1 MDAFSN
7 SEYTYWWA
15 PVTAMRS
22 WQEERLRRRF
32 GDPSTQQFKV
42 VDEANGTIAA
52 WAKWDPPPQMVGLR
66 EGFVVYDEVGRPM
79 SISSLGAD
87 SKDGGGK
94 GKEEADGKTSGKSYA
109 LGPPVGSNIALF
121 QKFFDGIVSMEKKY
135 HANEKLGEPR
145 FLSHFRAKP
154 RPGFHRCLP

>member
-1 MDAFSN
+1 
-7 SEYTYWWA
+7 
-15 PVTAMRS
+15 MRS

-79 SISSLGAD
+79 SIVASVPIART
-87 SKDGGGK
+87 
-94 GKEEADGKTSGKSYA
+94 EEERGRKRRM
-109 LGPPVGSNIALF
+109 V
-121 QKFFDGIVSMEKKY
+121 
-135 HANEKLGEPR
+135 R
-145 FLSHFRAKP
+145 RAGRAMP
-154 RPGFHRCLP
+154 